1 MLRPVLV
8 AIILLSS
15 MFPALAAAPP
25 EVRSAT
31 ADRTLSLARAPQH
44 PARTLTVPAETEAA
58 IQLLSGIHSRVSH
71 VGDPVTAEVLNPIYV
86 DGQIALP
93 AGTVIDG
100 RITRIRPAGRM
111 RRPAEMALRFEHVTL
126 PDGQNQP
133 LSALLAALD
142 APARARTRLDSE
154 GILKGTRTLS
164 WKHLAGGM
172 AGLGVLGAIE
182 VPLASAAVVG
192 VTLPLGGGAVVG
204 YSLLFPKG
212 NDVHVP
218 PDTPMRIRLRKSLTV
233 RVAW

>member
-1 MLRPVLV
+1 MLRPV
-8 AIILLSS
+8 AIALILFASAL
-15 MFPALAAAPP
+15 PAPAAATP
-25 EVRSAT
+25 EVRSA
-31 ADRTLSLARAPQH
+31 ASDRTLSLARAPQH
-44 PARTLTVPAETEAA
+44 PERTLTVPAETEAA

-71 VGDPVTAEVLNPIYV
+71 VGDPVMAEVLNPIYV

-93 AGTVIDG
+93 AGTLIDG

-154 GILKGTRTLS
+154 GILKGTRTLP
-164 WKHLAGGM
+164 WKHFAGGM

-182 VPLASAAVVG
+182 VPLASAAIVG

>member
-15 MFPALAAAPP
+15 TFPGLAAAPP
-25 EVRSAT
+25 EVRSA
-31 ADRTLSLARAPQH
+31 AAKRTLSLALAPQH
-44 PARTLTVPAETEAA
+44 SARTLTVPAQTEAA

-71 VGDPVTAEVLNPIYV
+71 VGDPVTAQVLEPVYV
-86 DGQIALP
+86 DGEIALP
-93 AGTVIDG
+93 AGTLVGGHIA
-100 RITRIRPAGRM
+100 RIRPAGRM
-111 RRPAEMALRFEHVTL
+111 RRPAEMALRFEQITL

-142 APARARTRLDSE
+142 APPRARTRLDSE
-154 GILKGTRTLS
+154 GILKGIRTVS
-164 WKHLAGGM
+164 WKHIAGGL
-172 AGLGVLGAIE
+172 AGLGALGGIE
-182 VPLASAAVVG
+182 ASLAGATAVG

-204 YSLLFPKG
+204 YSLLFPRG

-218 PDTPMRIRLRKSLTV
+218 PDTPMRIRLRTPLTV

>member
-1 MLRPVLV
+1 MLRPA
-8 AIILLSS
+8 AIAVILLSS
-15 MFPALAAAPP
+15 ALAAPAGPP
-25 EVRSAT
+25 PDVPSALS
-31 ADRTLSLARAPQH
+31 DRTLSLARAPQH
-44 PARTLTVPAETEAA
+44 PERTLTVPAETEAA

-71 VGDPVTAEVLNPIYV
+71 VGDPVTAQVLNPVYV

-93 AGTVIDG
+93 AGTLIDG

-111 RRPAEMALRFEHVTL
+111 RRPAEMTLRFEQITL

-133 LSALLAALD
+133 LSALLAVLD

-154 GILKGTRTLS
+154 GILKGTRTVP
-164 WKHLAGGM
+164 WKHVAGGL

-182 VPLASAAVVG
+182 APLASAAVVG

-218 PDTPMRIRLRKSLTV
+218 PDTPMRIRLRKPLTV

>member
-1 MLRPVLV
+1 MLRPV
-8 AIILLSS
+8 AIALILLSS
-15 MFPALAAAPP
+15 ALPALAAAPP
-25 EVRSAT
+25 EVRSA
-31 ADRTLSLARAPQH
+31 ASDRTLSLARAPQH
-44 PARTLTVPAETEAA
+44 PERTLTVPAETEAA
-58 IQLLSGIHSRVSH
+58 IQLLPGIHSRVSH
-71 VGDPVTAEVLNPIYV
+71 VGDPVTAEVLDPIYV

-93 AGTVIDG
+93 AGTLIDG

-133 LSALLAALD
+133 LSALLAELD

-154 GILKGTRTLS
+154 GILKGTRTLP
-164 WKHLAGGM
+164 WKYLAGGM
-172 AGLGVLGAIE
+172 VGLGVLGAIE
-182 VPLASAAVVG
+182 APLASAAVVG

-218 PDTPMRIRLRKSLTV
+218 PDTPMRIRLRTPLTV